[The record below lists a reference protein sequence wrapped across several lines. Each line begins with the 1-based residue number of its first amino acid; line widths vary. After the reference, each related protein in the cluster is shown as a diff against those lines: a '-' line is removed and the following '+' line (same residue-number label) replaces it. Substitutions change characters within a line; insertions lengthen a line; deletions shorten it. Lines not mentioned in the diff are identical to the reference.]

1 MSRLDHGCGLRFPI
15 RPDLCAQ
22 GCPRTGRALCK
33 ALRQEAMM
41 AKVFIDGEAGTTGL
55 QIRDRLVGRTDIELI
70 QVDPARRKDAD
81 ARREAF
87 AGADV
92 AILCLPDAAAREA
105 VALAEG
111 LPTRFI
117 DASTAHR
124 VDPAWVFGFAELSG
138 DARQAIAGAQYV
150 SNPGCYS
157 TGAIAILAPLVKAGL
172 IAPDEALSINA
183 VSGYTGGGKELI
195 GEYER
200 GEAPAHFVYALAQT
214 HKHLPEI
221 VKYSGL
227 SARPVFA
234 PSVGNFAQGMAVQI
248 PLHLRGDRSLESLR
262 EALAR
267 HYQDQQFVAVIPS
280 EARVVPTRLNG
291 TNRLEISVH
300 GDAGNG
306 CAVVVAVLDNL
317 GKGASGAAV
326 QNLNIMLG
334 GDESAGL

>member
-1 MSRLDHGCGLRFPI
+1 M
-15 RPDLCAQ
+15 AQ
-22 GCPRTGRALCK
+22 
-33 ALRQEAMM
+33 
-41 AKVFIDGEAGTTGL
+41 KVFIDGEAGTTGL
-55 QIRDRLVGRTDIELI
+55 QIRDRLIGRKDIELI
-70 QVDPARRKDAD
+70 QIDSARRKDAD

-87 AGADV
+87 AAADV
-92 AILCLPDAAAREA
+92 AILCLPDAAAKEA

-111 LPTRFI
+111 LPVRFI

-124 VDPAWVFGFAELSG
+124 VDPAWVFGFAEL
-138 DARQAIAGAQYV
+138 ARGARDAIAGAKLV

-157 TGAIAILAPLVKAGL
+157 TGAISLLAPLVKAGL
-172 IAPDEALSINA
+172 VAPDEALSINA

-200 GEAPAHFVYALAQT
+200 GEAPAAFVYALAQK
-214 HKHLPEI
+214 HKHVPEI
-221 VKYSGL
+221 MKYSGL
-227 SARPVFA
+227 SAQPVFA

-248 PLHLRGDRSLESLR
+248 PLHLNGTRSLSNLR
-262 EALAR
+262 DALAG
-267 HYQDQQFVAVIPS
+267 HYEGSRFIAVTDAP
-280 EARVVPTRLNG
+280 ARVVPTALND

-306 CAVVVAVLDNL
+306 CAVLVAVLDNL

-334 GDESAGL
+334 ADEGAGL